1 MASSCSQCRR
11 VGASS
16 PGGSGPT
23 FSTSSCESR
32 SQSEGPEDDPLRQES
47 LTFTAEWDQRAEV
60 MSLAPPSIP
69 IFPSTW

>member
-1 MASSCSQCRR
+1 MASSCSQHRR

-16 PGGSGPT
+16 PGGSEPA

-32 SQSEGPEDDPLRQES
+32 SQSESPEDDPLCQES

-60 MSLAPPSIP
+60 MSLAPLSIP